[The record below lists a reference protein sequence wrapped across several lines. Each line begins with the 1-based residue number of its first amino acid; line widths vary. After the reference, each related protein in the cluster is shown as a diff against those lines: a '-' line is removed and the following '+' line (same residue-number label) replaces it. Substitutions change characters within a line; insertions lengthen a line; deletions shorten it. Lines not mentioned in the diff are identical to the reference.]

1 MKALCTFKNDS
12 SPIGLR
18 KDQNYEIIFAEN
30 LENHRVVVNTIR
42 GRLEYAGWADF
53 YQHWHV
59 ETTLDGTA
67 MPD

>member
-1 MKALCTFKNDS
+1 MKAVCTFKNDR

-18 KDQNYEIIFAEN
+18 KDQNYEIVFAEN
-30 LENHRVVVNTIR
+30 LEDHRVVVDTIR

-59 ETTLDGTA
+59 ETPLDGTA
-67 MPD
+67 TPE